1 MRKFILILVAVLVVV
16 ALGGLA
22 LLGVVDLPPP
32 TKTIETTL
40 PNDRLTR

>member
-1 MRKFILILVAVLVVV
+1 MRRFALILIAILLVV

-22 LLGVVDLPPP
+22 LLGLVDLPPP
-32 TKTIETTL
+32 TRTIETTL

>member
-1 MRKFILILVAVLVVV
+1 MRRFALILIAVLLVV

-22 LLGVVDLPPP
+22 LLGLVDLPPP
-32 TKTIETTL
+32 TRTIETTL